1 MLTSDALIEGLLKKF
16 CTPFARYADNPVS
29 RVVGYGR
36 VGGAAVAVDG
46 QLPGT
51 QGDGL

>member
-1 MLTSDALIEGLLKKF
+1 MLTSDELMEGLLKKF
-16 CTPFARYADNPVS
+16 FTPFARYADRPVS
-29 RVVGYGR
+29 SVVGYGR

-51 QGDGL
+51 QGEGL